1 MNTLGLA
8 NSRTDL
14 LNETEFRNRSGFFL
28 NVMQR
33 GLSHEA
39 IDNYLYNANIDN
51 KRRYRVAILDFSEKN
66 KVIESRQFEI
76 RQQLTRWFI
85 FEHDWQV
92 LTFSHRQQLVLLID
106 EQIDTRQF
114 LQRLYDFLVQQPGLH
129 YAFTIGFS
137 RIAESIHMLS
147 DLYDQANNALKLTSQ
162 QHPIMRFR
170 PKNAQELLH
179 LLPKQEARVFVE
191 KTLGPIL
198 ENAELLETLETYV
211 FLHQNVTA
219 VANAL
224 FVHRNTITYRLK
236 RISELLGVDLEMPDV
251 LVDIQLAL
259 LLI

>member
-1 MNTLGLA
+1 M
-8 NSRTDL
+8 
-14 LNETEFRNRSGFFL
+14 
-28 NVMQR
+28 
-33 GLSHEA
+33 
-39 IDNYLYNANIDN
+39 
-51 KRRYRVAILDFSEKN
+51 
-66 KVIESRQFEI
+66 
-76 RQQLTRWFI
+76 
-85 FEHDWQV
+85 
-92 LTFSHRQQLVLLID
+92 TFSPRQQLVLLID

-114 LQRLYDFLVQQPGLH
+114 LKRLYDFLMQQPGLH

-179 LLPKQEARVFVE
+179 LLPKQEAHVFVE

>member
-114 LQRLYDFLVQQPGLH
+114 LKRLYDFLIQQPGLH
-129 YAFTIGFS
+129 YAFTIGFFKNCWIDS
-137 RIAESIHMLS
+137 YAVWLIWS
-147 DLYDQANNALKLTSQ
+147 ANNALKLTSQ

-191 KTLGPIL
+191 KRW
-198 ENAELLETLETYV
+198 AQ
-211 FLHQNVTA
+211 F
-219 VANAL
+219 
-224 FVHRNTITYRLK
+224 
-236 RISELLGVDLEMPDV
+236 
-251 LVDIQLAL
+251 
-259 LLI
+259 